1 MKLFKNLLLG
11 AGLAL
16 ATGTALSAQEL
27 GQLHYRAEAGL
38 AISRIS
44 ALGVHHNGD
53 TGKYLTSFRAGGS
66 LVMPFDNTIFSFAP
80 GLYVVGVVRSRGR
93 SLMMV

>member
-16 ATGTALSAQEL
+16 ATGMALSAQEL

-53 TGKYLTSFRAGGS
+53 TSRDAFRQHDLLLHSRA
-66 LVMPFDNTIFSFAP
+66 L
-80 GLYVVGVVRSRGR
+80 RSR
-93 SLMMV
+93 SW

>member
-11 AGLAL
+11 TGLAL
-16 ATGTALSAQEL
+16 AAGTALSAQEL

-44 ALGVHHNGD
+44 ALGVHHNRFVGGIIRVYD
-53 TGKYLTSFRAGGS
+53 NKSNYFFRKV
-66 LVMPFDNTIFSFAP
+66 LEIK
-80 GLYVVGVVRSRGR
+80 LVVRFLDNFKYPLR
-93 SLMMV
+93 

>member
-16 ATGTALSAQEL
+16 AAGATLSAQEL

-38 AISRIS
+38 TNSRIS
-44 ALGVHHNGD
+44 SLGVHHNGD
-53 TGKYLTSFRAGGS
+53 TGKYLTSFRAGWCLSTTRSSPS
-66 LVMPFDNTIFSFAP
+66 LQDSTS
-80 GLYVVGVVRSRGR
+80 
-93 SLMMV
+93 